1 MECYQELTSFDLVK
15 EDKVFLQVYYNFS
28 SSRLAGL
35 PRDPAGHQED
45 PRQGP
50 GTRGA
55 SSHQTRA
62 SHVVAGGQR
71 RGGGGRRRRRVCP
84 RTHGDLLENAYKKQH
99 APTQGHTQRQAE
111 SPAQAEVL
119 DQNAQDTHLG
129 AVTGRRLG
137 SGIGRAHS
145 QHVQEQ
151 DNADLEQRQVA
162 SGRTLQRADAA
173 HHQETALSL

>member
-50 GTRGA
+50 GTRGT
-55 SSHQTRA
+55 SGHQTRA
-62 SHVVAGGQR
+62 DHEFA
-71 RGGGGRRRRRVCP
+71 GGRRRRRVCP
-84 RTHGDLLENAYKKQH
+84 RTYGDLLENAYKKQH
-99 APTQGHTQRQAE
+99 APTQGHTQREAE
-111 SPAQAEVL
+111 TP
-119 DQNAQDTHLG
+119 AQDTHPV

-137 SGIGRAHS
+137 RGIARAHS

-151 DNADLEQRQVA
+151 DDADLEQRQVA
-162 SGRTLQRADAA
+162 SGRTLPRADAA